1 MSKIPVKFN
10 SKITVIPYEELI
22 IRFLHRNTPPAMT
35 SQDIADKLDVPY
47 PTIHPKL
54 KELHQKGIIKGEKDM
69 TPRPGKQR
77 LLWQKSGGDVDS
89 ILERWQ
95 ALVSSH

>member
-35 SQDIADKLDVPY
+35 SQDIADELDVPY

-54 KELHQKGIIKGEKDM
+54 KELHKMGIIKGEKDM

-77 LLWQKSGGDVDS
+77 LLWQKSGDDVDAV
-89 ILERWQ
+89 LEKWEELQ
-95 ALVSSH
+95 AE